1 VLCLILV
8 QCLIVVPFGSFYSDL
23 SQTADTSIRPGSVKN
38 RTLIDIFDGTVLQDL
53 IKKMPEELRDFI
65 LWLVLCSDGVEVQK
79 DVTWTPVTAKIM
91 NWPSGVRSLL
101 GAILML
107 AVFPP
112 HVKNYDQMFLP
123 IVEQLAA
130 LAPRTG
136 TGFTVNDIVRF
147 VVMAIHLNDTRGVPG
162 GCCGSHAPCYNGSCV
177 HCVVPGQY
185 HHSVMVLPG
194 SVRGLP
200 DAEHCTLRQRA
211 LRAKYATEFAG
222 CKRLAELADKIRP
235 QSRTHTSCLKS
246 GRRCTGKTKSKTAE
260 AFHGVACFSRLLWY
274 HKIPL
279 HNRYDEAHTFANHLK
294 NEIAY
299 IGVRQPPVHT
309 HRTPQRD
316 T

>member
-1 VLCLILV
+1 V
-8 QCLIVVPFGSFYSDL
+8 
-23 SQTADTSIRPGSVKN
+23 
-38 RTLIDIFDGTVLQDL
+38 DIFDGNVLQDL
-53 IKKMPEELRDFI
+53 IKKMPIELRDFI

-112 HVKNYDQMFLP
+112 KVKNYDQMFLP
-123 IVEQLAA
+123 IVEQLAE

-136 TGFTVNDIVRF
+136 TGFTVNDVVRF

-162 GCCGSHAPCYNGSCV
+162 GCKGSHAPAYNGSCV

-185 HHSVMVLPG
+185 HQCVTVLPG
-194 SVRGLP
+194 SVRSLP
-200 DAEHCTLRQRA
+200 PVEQCNLQQKA

-222 CKRLAELADKIRP
+222 FKDLADLADMNRP
-235 QSRTHTSCLKS
+235 QARTHTSCLKS
-246 GRRCTGKTKSKTAE
+246 GKRCTGSKKSKKAE

-274 HKIPL
+274 HKIPV
-279 HNRYDEAHTFANHLK
+279 HNRYDEAHTFANNLK

-299 IGVRQPPVHT
+299 IGVRHAQ
-309 HRTPQRD
+309 
-316 T
+316 